1 MANETIS
8 RMVGVFLGAALI
20 IAGLA
25 AFGSGTIAVHP
36 EVTTSVAYRVVSIAQ
51 NRPVTTATMQTN

>member
-20 IAGLA
+20 VAGLA

-36 EVTTSVAYRVVSIAQ
+36 EVTTSVAYKVVPSD
-51 NRPVTTATMQTN
+51 RPGAN

>member
-25 AFGSGTIAVHP
+25 AFGTGTVAVHP
-36 EVTTSVAYRVVSIAQ
+36 EVTTSVAYRMVSVASD
-51 NRPVTTATMQTN
+51 RPVTTGTIQTN

>member
-8 RMVGVFLGAALI
+8 RLVGVFLGAALI

-36 EVTTSVAYRVVSIAQ
+36 EVTTSVQYRVVSIAQ
-51 NRPVTTATMQTN
+51 NRPATAGTVQTN

>member
-25 AFGSGTIAVHP
+25 AFGSGTVAVHP
-36 EVTTSVAYRVVSIAQ
+36 EVTTSVAYRLVSNA
-51 NRPVTTATMQTN
+51 NDRPGAN